1 MLCMVFV
8 SIASTHTYF
17 TSGSF
22 RAVPEMKPAEEWL
35 LENGYREGYAVFWK
49 ANVLTEWSSGQ
60 LDVRVVSGDTLDVT
74 EPHSWLEKYSH
85 EQPPKGKVFLLMTA
99 SELWGAHK
107 ESIRNDY
114 NVYWD
119 ENDYMIMA
127 FDSYDEMVTALQ
139 NAHEG

>member
-1 MLCMVFV
+1 MLV
-8 SIASTHTYF
+8 
-17 TSGSF
+17 
-22 RAVPEMKPAEEWL
+22 
-35 LENGYREGYAVFWK
+35 
-49 ANVLTEWSSGQ
+49 
-60 LDVRVVSGDTLDVT
+60 
-74 EPHSWLEKYSH
+74 
-85 EQPPKGKVFLLMTA
+85 TA